1 MEDSK
6 LNNFEAIS
14 IVLTV
19 FVSYTLVSVLKTLI
33 DDTKSAL
40 IINLIYIGIIG
51 ILLTLLIIRLMS
63 KFPNSDIIDISE
75 FLGGDV
81 FKKTIGII
89 FISYF
94 IFTSSILLRNFSE
107 CLKIVYYP
115 MTNVLFIILA
125 FIIAISVVSRLR
137 FSSFAKVNSFILPI
151 FLASVF
157 FVFLA
162 NFNNFSFSNIFPILG
177 SGAINIFVYGIGN
190 LFAFAGIG
198 IIYFLPPMLKDNS
211 NIKKVSLISVSIGII
226 YFIITSI
233 TVLFLFSHSVEID
246 QISILYSITRNIEF
260 TGFLERLDAAFVLI
274 WILQV
279 VCFVTLNIHFSMN
292 IFKKITKI
300 KDTNPIAI
308 PLTIITFSIALLPK
322 NYAISYFLES
332 VIYKYLNISIIFVL
346 GISILIIANLK
357 LRKKEKLNN
366 EKIN

>member
-1 MEDSK
+1 MQDSK
-6 LNNFEAIS
+6 LNDFEAIS

-19 FVSYTLVSVLKTLI
+19 FVSYTLVSVLKSLI
-33 DDTKSAL
+33 DTTKSAV
-40 IINLIYIGIIG
+40 IINLIYIGVIAV
-51 ILLTLLIIRLMS
+51 LLTIFILRLIT

-75 FLGGDV
+75 FIGGTI
-81 FKKTIGII
+81 FKKIIGII

-125 FIIAISVVSRLR
+125 FIVGISVVCRLR
-137 FSSFAKVNSFILPI
+137 FSSFFKVNSFILLV

-162 NFNNFSFSNIFPILG
+162 NCNNFSFTNIFPILG
-177 SGAINIFVYGIGN
+177 SGFIDIFVYGTGN

-198 IIYFLPPMLKDNS
+198 VIYFLPPLLKNS
-211 NIKKVSLISVSIGII
+211 SHIKKISLISLFIGIA
-226 YFIITSI
+226 YFIITTL
-233 TVLFLFSHSVEID
+233 TVLFLFSHSIEID

-260 TGFLERLDAAFVLI
+260 IGFLERLDAAFVLI

-279 VCFVTLNIHFSMN
+279 ICFVTLNIHLSLN

-308 PLTIITFSIALLPK
+308 PLTIITFTIALFPK
-322 NYAISYFLES
+322 NYAISYFLET

-357 LRKKEKLNN
+357 LRKKEKLLN